1 MKNITHSQTI
11 IQVIDIDFEVLRMSA
26 SSGGALAIT
35 IENITGGTFIEEGYI
50 QFDNTQEL
58 DVNIQPS
65 HFRDI
70 IHSNTSYSV
79 KMNYQLHKQ
88 PGKFQ
93 YAQITTTMLFS
104 IMVTDEGLTFDIY
117 PILLTLLNA
126 LLNFYWIG
134 LIVSLFSFKWSFYV
148 ANLLAIVTLL
158 LEGDLSLFIVFV
170 LQIFLIGAEHKDN
183 EVDRN

>member
-1 MKNITHSQTI
+1 
-11 IQVIDIDFEVLRMSA
+11 
-26 SSGGALAIT
+26 
-35 IENITGGTFIEEGYI
+35 
-50 QFDNTQEL
+50 
-58 DVNIQPS
+58 
-65 HFRDI
+65 
-70 IHSNTSYSV
+70 
-79 KMNYQLHKQ
+79 MNYQLHKQ

-104 IMVTDEGLTFDIY
+104 VLVTDEGLTFDIY

-158 LEGDLSLFIVFV
+158 LQGDLSLFIVFV
-170 LQIFLIGAEHKDN
+170 LQIFLIAAEHKEN
-183 EVDRN
+183 EVDRD